1 MSRLA
6 VGGPAGY
13 PGSPAP
19 LRAGV
24 VLAAVALPLAALVL
38 AIQVLASAP
47 YLRFALTRPGYPA
60 DPGFSR
66 EERLALALPS
76 TRFIVRRDP
85 PRVLEELRHRGAP
98 LYTPAEITHLVD
110 VRTVIAG
117 LHRAALLLALLALA
131 ALALRPRA
139 FRAGLARGL
148 RAGGLL
154 LLAGLLGLGLAVTLA
169 WEASF
174 TWMHRLFFAEGTWQ
188 FARDAALIRL
198 FPDRF
203 WYDTALLLVG
213 LMALQG
219 WVALWI
225 GRRLRPGP
233 R

>member
-1 MSRLA
+1 MRRISRGDHA
-6 VGGPAGY
+6 ADPR
-13 PGSPAP
+13 PPAP
-19 LRAGV
+19 PLAGV
-24 VLAAVALPLAALVL
+24 VLAALGLPLAALVL
-38 AIQVLASAP
+38 AIQVLASGP

-85 PRVLEELRHRGAP
+85 PRALEELRHRDAP
-98 LYTPAEITHLVD
+98 LYTPAEIEHLVD
-110 VRTVIAG
+110 VRRVVAG
-117 LHRAALLLALLALA
+117 LHRSALLLGLLALA
-131 ALALRPRA
+131 TLALRPRA
-139 FRAGLARGL
+139 LRAGLARGL

-169 WEASF
+169 WDASF
-174 TWMHRLFFAEGTWQ
+174 TWMHRLLFAEGTWQ

-219 WVALWI
+219 LAALWI
-225 GRRLRPGP
+225 GRRLRPGRP
-233 R
+233 